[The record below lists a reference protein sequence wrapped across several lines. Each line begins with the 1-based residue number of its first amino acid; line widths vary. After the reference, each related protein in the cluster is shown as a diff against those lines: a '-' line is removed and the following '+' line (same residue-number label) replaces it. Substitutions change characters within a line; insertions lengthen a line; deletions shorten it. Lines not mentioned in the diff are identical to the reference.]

1 LTENK
6 NERNGAIPAPFIPA
20 DVEPRDRVK
29 AITAKLEEG
38 IKNLFD
44 SDKFKEY
51 LNTMSKFHNY
61 SFSNTLLIA
70 MQKPGASLV
79 AGFNTWKNQF
89 GRYVNKGE
97 KGITIL
103 APTPYKVK
111 KEVEK
116 IDKNTGFPVLGKDGK
131 PVTEE
136 VEETVPYFKSVYVYD
151 VSQTNGREIPSL
163 GADELSGN
171 VQNYEKLFEALKT
184 VSPVSIEFEKIM
196 DGGKGYYHHKDKRIA
211 IKEGMSELQN
221 VKTAIHEI
229 AHAKLH
235 DRDLVKAD
243 IAEKKDRKT
252 GEVEAESIAY
262 TVCQHYGIDTSDY
275 SFGYIAAW
283 SSGKETPEL
292 KSSLETIRATANEI
306 INKIDEQFLD
316 KSKEKTQEQS
326 GKPEQTEKQE
336 QLEKSPNIIGNTK
349 YADIED
355 KNYFKYKNPVAAAIA
370 ARLEAEGVAFSGR
383 AGKEFTTL
391 TIGGADVERFKAV
404 EKAVKTELAV
414 SNAYETGLNGENPG
428 KSKKE
433 TANGI
438 IGNTKYSDIPDKK
451 YLAVDNAIA
460 VQLSFALEQKG
471 LKFSGKV
478 SDNNK
483 TVFTVSQ
490 ADFETARAVETEL
503 IQQYKTVQVGI
514 NPQKSATAQ
523 KSDIIG
529 NAKYSEIDDKKY
541 FKIDTD
547 IALKVASELESQGV
561 KFSGR
566 IGGDKTTLTV
576 GNADVPAYRVAYNA
590 VKTAETELKVA
601 DKMPEITEEQLS
613 DRIAKALEYGKEA
626 FLEGKKC
633 VPAHDEKFLDLIKG
647 LNIGEGGDK
656 IADSWLKGWTTE
668 NLSAEI
674 SDKTYT
680 FGIYQVNDDNK
691 DIRFATLKTLED
703 KGITVNHSAYDLVF
717 TAETNSNGRTKEQ
730 ILEDIYAQFNTEHP
744 ENFKGRSLSVSD
756 VVVMETDDSAQ
767 PGNDGQ
773 TVHYCDNIGFREIP
787 EFFVKIEKT
796 AEVQNTQPSVAD
808 LEAQVNNGESISVMD
823 LAKAVKAEKSEKP
836 AESKKS
842 PSISERLKAGKSAEI
857 QGIPKPHEPKK
868 DFPEVYAN
876 NLAYAREHGEIEAYK
891 ISKTLNIECAAAIDG
906 AIRAN
911 SKPGPMSGTQYV
923 DTEQALKDVVKQY
936 GAERV
941 KSVTAAVVA
950 DQDWD
955 GRLSNTNKSWAK
967 SVDNPV
973 DKVYVRTHLSIFDG
987 FVNKVRDMEKILDK
1001 KPDIHDKIAAK
1012 KSEPS
1017 VKNDGVKKSK
1027 GDVEI

>member
-1 LTENK
+1 MPDISKEK
-6 NERNGAIPAPFIPA
+6 P
-20 DVEPRDRVK
+20 DRIK
-29 AITAKLEEG
+29 DITDKLEQG
-38 IKNLFD
+38 IKDLFD
-44 SDKFKEY
+44 GEKFKEY
-51 LNTMSKFHNY
+51 LKTMSKFHNY
-61 SFSNTLLIA
+61 SFNNTLLIA
-70 MQKPGASLV
+70 MQKPDASLV
-79 AGFNTWKNQF
+79 AGFNSWKNQF
-89 GRYVNKGE
+89 GRHVNKGE
-97 KGITIL
+97 KGIQIL
-103 APTPYKVK
+103 APAPFKTK
-111 KEVEK
+111 KEMEK
-116 IDKNTGFPVLGKDGK
+116 IDEDTGLPMLDRNGNPIV
-131 PVTEE
+131 EE
-136 VEETVPYFKSVYVYD
+136 VEVTVPYFKVVSVFD

-171 VQNYEKLFEALKT
+171 VKNYEKIFEALKT
-184 VSPVSIEFEKIM
+184 VSPVPIGFEKIT

-211 IKEGMSELQN
+211 VKEGMSELQN

-262 TVCQHYGIDTSDY
+262 SVCQHYGIDTSDY

-292 KSSLETIRATANEI
+292 KSSLETIRSTANEI
-306 INKIDEQFLD
+306 INKIDEQFLA
-316 KSKEKTQEQS
+316 KSKEKVQEQS
-326 GKPEQTEKQE
+326 GKPEQTENPKP
-336 QLEKSPNIIGNTK
+336 SNIIGNTR
-349 YADIED
+349 YADIVD
-355 KNYFKYKNPVAAAIA
+355 KNYFKWDNAVAFAIA
-370 ARLEAEGVAFSGR
+370 AKLEEQGVPFSGR
-383 AGKEFTTL
+383 TGKEQTTL
-391 TIGGADVERFKAV
+391 TIGSADIDKYRAIEKDVKAEIKSQAV
-404 EKAVKTELAV
+404 EKVHEPKKQEI
-414 SNAYETGLNGENPG
+414 PK
-428 KSKKE
+428 KSP
-433 TANGI
+433 I
-438 IGNTKYSDIPDKK
+438 IGNT
-451 YLAVDNAIA
+451 
-460 VQLSFALEQKG
+460 
-471 LKFSGKV
+471 
-478 SDNNK
+478 
-483 TVFTVSQ
+483 
-490 ADFETARAVETEL
+490 
-503 IQQYKTVQVGI
+503 
-514 NPQKSATAQ
+514 
-523 KSDIIG
+523 
-529 NAKYSEIDDKKY
+529 KYSEIDDKKY

-547 IALKVASELESQGV
+547 IALKVAAELESQGV

-566 IGGDKTTLTV
+566 IGGDKTTLTI
-576 GNADVPAYRVAYNA
+576 GNADVPAYRAAYNA
-590 VKTAETELKVA
+590 VKTAEAELKTA
-601 DKMPEITEEQLS
+601 DKTPEI
-613 DRIAKALEYGKEA
+613 
-626 FLEGKKC
+626 
-633 VPAHDEKFLDLIKG
+633 
-647 LNIGEGGDK
+647 
-656 IADSWLKGWTTE
+656 E
-668 NLSAEI
+668 N
-674 SDKTYT
+674 KTYT

-717 TAETNSNGRTKEQ
+717 TAEINANGRTKEQ

-744 ENFKGRSLSVSD
+744 EDFKGRSLSVSD

-773 TVHYCDNIGFREIP
+773 SVHYCDNIGFREIP
-787 EFFVKIEKT
+787 DFFVKIEKT
-796 AEVQNTQPSVAD
+796 AEVQNTQPSVAG

-823 LAKAVKAEKSEKP
+823 LAKAVKAERSEKP

-842 PSISERLKAGKSAEI
+842 PSISERLKAGKSAES
-857 QGIPKPHEPKK
+857 QGITKPNEPKK

-911 SKPGPMSGTQYV
+911 SKPGPMAGTQYV

-967 SVDNPV
+967 SVDSPV

-1012 KSEPS
+1012 KSESS